1 MAVQTK
7 SVAIAAASS
16 QTFTFTKP
24 AAGYLKAGSFTVTPV
39 GGDAGG
45 AEVNFLADVDNG
57 DGTMT
62 GTVKLSDVITGTVEV
77 CIVDTPS

>member
-1 MAVQTK
+1 VAFQTK
-7 SVAIAAASS
+7 SVPIAAAHSA
-16 QTFTFTKP
+16 TFTFTKP
-24 AAGYLKAGSFTVTPV
+24 IAGYVKSGSLTVTPV

-62 GTVKLSDVITGTVEV
+62 GTARLSDDITGTVEV
-77 CIVDTPS
+77 CIADAS